1 MKAFILAATR
11 PPGYRSSQVFSGRRR
26 GRTPVTTIS
35 PKVPDHR
42 LDLVQRVRCG
52 LLVPVFRRLGTAA
65 FRAGGTG
72 TGVGRPWCCDRG
84 RPTVACQLNAY
95 CSRIEIYFAI
105 PSQSGNS
112 PSAVGSS
119 RASSRGDR
127 PSERTRV
134 YKGSA
139 RALTDEQVA
148 QAREWV
154 AVGVPK
160 AEIAGRLKVGRTTLY
175 GYLGKLN

>member
-1 MKAFILAATR
+1 MNHEGFHFGRDKTSWLLKLA
-11 PPGYRSSQVFSGRRR
+11 G
-26 GRTPVTTIS
+26 
-35 PKVPDHR
+35 
-42 LDLVQRVRCG
+42 VRCG

-65 FRAGGTG
+65 FRAVGTG
-72 TGVGRPWCCDRG
+72 TGVGRPWG
-84 RPTVACQLNAY
+84 CQLIAY

-134 YKGSA
+134 YKGRT